1 MHNKI
6 LKYTK
11 YSYVYKYFYNLEST
25 SFLTKM

>member
-6 LKYTK
+6 SKYTK
-11 YSYVYKYFYNLEST
+11 YSYVHKYFYNLDSI